1 MRNNPIFILFVALVI
16 CACPIIGVAQT
27 GDLKPQQADI
37 ARAGSAASSDPG
49 GQRPVLSIAPREID
63 LGMIQPG
70 ETSFGEYTFRN
81 LSSGT
86 LEWSVSGPE
95 GWEGAEG
102 RALKSVITNQVD
114 YLRLEIT
121 VSSHAQNFYFDQSRP
136 TVLKTNLKLE
146 AGNRTVV
153 CHRELRP
160 GSHRL
165 ALSVS
170 SEGGHRTIFVAFRIV
185 AAQEKPALH
194 LNPQRMDMGLLAP
207 GKKLSSRINLTNKG
221 KEMLVWSVQRP
232 KVKSAAQQT
241 GFKKERYVSFLS
253 DEPARKNDY
262 VVAAHL
268 KGTLETLGKWADQ
281 EGYPKSRGAVSSMKF
296 QFYGTGIRLY
306 MQTHSEEG
314 ALTFYINDQ
323 RLSFQDWY
331 GVDEASQELLLAE
344 GLAPGNHTLTIVCR
358 EGSLEVEGVKIL
370 GVDVQ
375 RAPAGWMSV
384 FPISGT
390 TTSETDYI
398 NVQIDTSGMTPGYYA
413 DEILFKSNGDDKIA
427 EVFVEIISD
436 ASSKIIDVFLYSKD
450 LDFVFTSNP
459 TAESKRFVQ
468 NGYVKEGIAFRLFAP
483 QTPGTTSFY
492 RWFNP
497 DIGDH
502 FYSYERDGGG
512 KKLDGYVFEGSIG
525 NIATSR
531 MTNTRELYR
540 WVHPSTGRHY
550 YSTNPKGG
558 TTLRRGYRFDGIA
571 GYVR

>member
-1 MRNNPIFILFVALVI
+1 MRNNIIFMLFMALVI
-16 CACPIIGVAQT
+16 CVCPVIATAQT
-27 GDLKPQQADI
+27 VDI
-37 ARAGSAASSDPG
+37 HTSRTVIAQAGSAASSDQDV
-49 GQRPVLSIAPREID
+49 QRPVLSIAPREID

-70 ETSFGEYTFRN
+70 ETSFAEYTFRN
-81 LSSGT
+81 LSSGA

-102 RALKSVITNQVD
+102 RELKSVISNQVD
-114 YLRLEIT
+114 YLRLEVT
-121 VSSHAQNFYFDQSRP
+121 VSSYAQNFYFDQSRP
-136 TVLKTNLKLE
+136 TALKTILKLE
-146 AGNRTVV
+146 AGNRAIVY
-153 CHRELRP
+153 HRELRP

-165 ALSVS
+165 ALRVS
-170 SEGGHRTIFVAFRIV
+170 SAGGQRTIFVAFRIV

-194 LNPQRMDMGLLAP
+194 LNPQRVDMGLITS
-207 GKKLSSRINLTNKG
+207 GKTLSRRINLTNKG
-221 KEMLVWSVQRP
+221 KEMLVWSVVRP
-232 KVKSAAQQT
+232 KARGAAKQT
-241 GFKKERYVSFLS
+241 GFRNARYVSFLS
-253 DEPARKNDY
+253 DEPSRNKDY
-262 VVAAHL
+262 LIPAHL
-268 KGTLETLGKWADQ
+268 KGTLEVLGTWADQ
-281 EGYPKSRGAVSSMKF
+281 DGYPKSKGAVSSMKF

-306 MQTHSEEG
+306 MQTHSTEG
-314 ALTFYINDQ
+314 HIAFYMDDQ
-323 RLSFQDWY
+323 RLSIQDWY
-331 GVDEASQELLLAE
+331 AGDEASQELILAE
-344 GLAPGNHTLTIVCR
+344 GLALGNHMLTIVCR
-358 EGSLEVEGVKIL
+358 EGSLEIEGVKIS

-375 RAPAGWMSV
+375 RAPTAWMNV

-390 TTSETDYI
+390 TTTETDYI
-398 NVQIDTSGMTPGYYA
+398 NVRIDTSGMDPGYYA

-459 TAESKRFVQ
+459 SAESKRFVQ

-558 TTLRRGYRFDGIA
+558 TSLRRGYRFDGIA